1 MTVQEVFDIA
11 IYLIDSQNE
20 STGSTNTSDTKEY
33 ALRTPGLINS
43 ILDQVYPASDTYTPA
58 VNGMRSTLPSVTSME
73 DNLDLDDYVC
83 RNVMPYGL
91 AGLLLTEENPTMANF
106 MWQTYLENLQSAKNG
121 IPTEIGS
128 VEDVYGIGAG
138 MYGGIEYGWFSRW
151 G

>member
-58 VNGMRSTLPSVTSME
+58 VNGVRSTLPSVTSME

-121 IPTEIGS
+121 MPTEIGS
-128 VEDVYGIGAG
+128 VEDVYGGGAG